1 MSLSDEIISLLVDKI
16 CSFTQ
21 TSIHEMHENFLEEK
35 RTILSELEESECYT
49 DHELTV
55 VRTRLEEYPFL
66 FFIQDTFEQNKEEQ
80 EGISD

>member
-21 TSIHEMHENFLEEK
+21 TSIHEMHETFLEEK
-35 RTILSELEESECYT
+35 RIILSELEESECYT

-55 VRTRLEEYPFL
+55 VRTRLDEYPFL
-66 FFIQDTFEQNKEEQ
+66 FFIQDTLEQNKEQ